1 MSANFLKVTNMDSK
15 LETDIETI
23 VKHYGAN
30 VQTIKFAEECAEFAA
45 ATLKSIGYSQLSLER
60 PEAKGYFDSEWEA
73 ASKDQVKEMADV
85 FVLARQFIQLSSVV
99 PEFKE
104 EIEAHMRAKVDRQ
117 LKRIEEEKKYV
128 EGK

>member
-1 MSANFLKVTNMDSK
+1 MDSK

-30 VQTIKFAEECAEFAA
+30 VQMIKFAEECAEFAA
-45 ATLKSIGYSQLSLER
+45 ATLKSIGYSQLSLEH
-60 PEAKGYFDSEWEA
+60 PEAKGHFDAKWDA
-73 ASKDQVKEMADV
+73 ASKNQVKEMADV
-85 FVLARQFIQLSSVV
+85 FVLARQFIYLSSVV

-104 EIEAHMRAKVDRQ
+104 EIEEHMKAKVERQ